1 MSLIIDRASA
11 IPSSAMLSD
20 KVVLGAALI
29 AVILPDSATPNTAF
43 TLAVRASLLMALSLA
58 AVRARLLTTVLNT
71 FVLRELLA
79 LYKISLISRALSMLP
94 CGFSD
99 IKSLAILLAIS
110 SASIVA
116 LAISLPLNE

>member
-1 MSLIIDRASA
+1 
-11 IPSSAMLSD
+11 MLSD

-29 AVILPDSATPNTAF
+29 AVSLPDSATPNIAF

-79 LYKISLISRALSMLP
+79 LYRVSLISRALSMLP

-99 IKSLAILLAIS
+99 IKSLAIFLAIS

-116 LAISLPLNE
+116 LATSLPVNE